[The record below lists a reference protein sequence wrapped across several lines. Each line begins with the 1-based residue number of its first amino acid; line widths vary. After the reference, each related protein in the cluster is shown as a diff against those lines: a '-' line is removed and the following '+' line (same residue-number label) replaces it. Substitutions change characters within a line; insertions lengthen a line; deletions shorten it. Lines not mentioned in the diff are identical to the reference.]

1 MLLTPP
7 LKQTPV
13 ADADLYDTPIPFYR
27 SDS

>member
-7 LKQTPV
+7 VKEWPV
-13 ADADLYDTPIPFYR
+13 ADADLYDTPIPFYK